1 MPKQQEP
8 GSTMPEFIR
17 RQPAAA
23 SGVGKAVATPD
34 IRNTLNGNG
43 NGNHPPAMAADP
55 MVEQASQGLEAI
67 NVLVNERNRMREENE
82 FQRHRI
88 SDLEA
93 KLANSEYYHDYY
105 RNKSEHYERF
115 SFSIR
120 QQIATCVM
128 IMNEC
133 QKKALD
139 DGYNEYAP
147 TAATPVPDA
156 APPVAPVPPQDPAE
170 MLQEMEANR
179 LRDLASQL
187 ERP

>member
-1 MPKQQEP
+1 MPKENPMP
-8 GSTMPEFIR
+8 GFLSKQ
-17 RQPAAA
+17 QPAA
-23 SGVGKAVATPD
+23 SGIGKAVAIAAD
-34 IRNTLNGNG
+34 IRQIQNG

-67 NVLVNERNRMREENE
+67 NILVNERNRMRDENE

-88 SDLEA
+88 AELEA
-93 KLANSEYYHDYY
+93 KLANSEYYHDYF

-120 QQIATCVM
+120 SEIGTCVL

-133 QKKALD
+133 LKKALA
-139 DGYNEYAP
+139 DGYNESAP

-156 APPVAPVPPQDPAE
+156 PPPVAPMPPQDPAE
-170 MLQEMEANR
+170 ILQEMEANR

-187 ERP
+187 ER